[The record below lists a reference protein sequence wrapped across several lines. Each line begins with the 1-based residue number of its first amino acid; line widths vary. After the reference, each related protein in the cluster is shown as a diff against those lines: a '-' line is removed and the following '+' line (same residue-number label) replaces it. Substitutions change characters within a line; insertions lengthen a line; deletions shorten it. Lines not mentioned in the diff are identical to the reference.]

1 MGFSSFRLS
10 PPVALEPLVGPKEG
24 LGTLPSSKGSL
35 RDQARE
41 AFKGTTIGKRT
52 KQLLAPFLVFHLVAC
67 SPEKNSQH
75 LSLEHSSPEPSAEH
89 AQAVQAAQQ
98 PPESQDATICYVRP
112 TPECLIKES
121 LRLVRLPIA
130 QNDYYRGTAIIAVIR
145 AQVATGNLEGAQNTL
160 NQSTDISELSLNA
173 IAEAQAK
180 LGDIPSAI
188 NTVLSIESADN
199 RNAAIRSV
207 FESQIDIVDAL
218 KTAEALSYPG
228 TRARLLRQ
236 SRVCN

>member
-10 PPVALEPLVGPKEG
+10 PPTWALEPLVGPKEG

-67 SPEKNSQH
+67 SPEKNSEH

-112 TPECLIKES
+112 TPKYVLNGS
-121 LRLVRLPIA
+121 LPPPFFVIA
-130 QNDYYRGTAIIAVIR
+130 H
-145 AQVATGNLEGAQNTL
+145 NTTTVV
-160 NQSTDISELSLNA
+160 QLS
-173 IAEAQAK
+173 
-180 LGDIPSAI
+180 
-188 NTVLSIESADN
+188 
-199 RNAAIRSV
+199 
-207 FESQIDIVDAL
+207 
-218 KTAEALSYPG
+218 
-228 TRARLLRQ
+228 
-236 SRVCN
+236 